1 MLKEQL
7 IEMAVTNGS
16 EMVAGAVILVLRYL
30 EKKSLIKKYKK
41 TKEEILRYK

>member
-1 MLKEQL
+1 MFKDAL
-7 IEMAVTNGS
+7 IDIVVSNGS
-16 EMVAGAVILVLRYL
+16 EMIAGAVILILRYL